1 MIDFGRGVRRV
12 LTWVALGFIII
23 GLSLYDGLQWVL
35 HRWDGVDDD

>member
-12 LTWVALGFIII
+12 LTWVALGFIVF

-35 HRWDGVDDD
+35 RRWGVEDDD